1 MSKSTQK
8 KNAVPLSKEAQSIR
22 GSIPVAIVAAVAGL
36 LFGYDTGVI
45 SGAILFL
52 KTDFHLS
59 ATSEEFVVA
68 SVLVGAILGAMAG
81 GFMADRF
88 GRRKMLIVAAI
99 VFGGAAL
106 VTAFTPNMAL
116 LIAGRI
122 GVGIAIGS
130 ASFTAPLYISEIA
143 PARIRGALVSLN
155 QLAITSGI
163 VVAYLVDFLFAGT
176 QDWRAMFGLAVIPAA
191 MLLVGMLLMPRSPR
205 WLMGHGLQNEA
216 VTAMKRLR
224 QDVSRELVEIKHD
237 IIPKS
242 SNGVKLWTPALRP
255 VIIIGVGLAIFQQIT
270 GINTIVYY
278 APTIFEMAGMH
289 SASVAILATF
299 GVGMAN
305 VLMTLV
311 AIRLVDRVGRRP
323 LLLYGTA
330 GMVVSL
336 GALGII
342 FHLSGISGI
351 LAWITL
357 ISLVVYVASFAIGL
371 GPVFWLLISEIYP
384 LVVRGRAMSLAT
396 IMNWASNLLVT
407 LSFLSLIRWM
417 GRGNTFWLFGAIGIG
432 TWAFIYYLVPET
444 KGRSLESIE
453 QGSSAEK
460 SPDLALLPP
469 HV

>member
-1 MSKSTQK
+1 MSKLTQGK
-8 KNAVPLSKEAQSIR
+8 KNAAPASRAEDIR
-22 GSIPVAIVAAVAGL
+22 ASIPVAVVAAVAGL

-88 GRRKMLIVAAI
+88 GRRKMLIVDAI
-99 VFGGAAL
+99 VFAAAAL
-106 VTAFTPNMAL
+106 VTAFTPNMTI

-122 GVGIAIGS
+122 GIGMAIGS

-163 VVAYLVDFLFAGT
+163 VVAYLVDYLFAST
-176 QDWRAMFGLAVIPAA
+176 ADWRAMFGFAVIPAA
-191 MLLVGMLLMPRSPR
+191 LLLLGMLFMPRSPR
-205 WLMGHGLQNEA
+205 WLMSRGLQEEA
-216 VTAMKRLR
+216 IKAMERLHK
-224 QDVSRELVEIKHD
+224 DVSRELTQLKQDVV
-237 IIPKS
+237 PKS
-242 SNGVKLWTPALRP
+242 STTVKLWAPALRP

-270 GINTIVYY
+270 GINTIIYY
-278 APTIFEMAGMH
+278 APTIFEMAGIH
-289 SASVAILATF
+289 SAAVAILATF
-299 GVGMAN
+299 GVGLAN
-305 VLMTLV
+305 VLMTIV
-311 AIRLVDRVGRRP
+311 AIRLIDRVGRRP

-336 GALGII
+336 GALGLI
-342 FHLSGISGI
+342 FHLPSASGM

-357 ISLVVYVASFAIGL
+357 VSLIVYVASFAIGL

-384 LVVRGRAMSLAT
+384 VIVRGRAMSLAT
-396 IMNWASNLLVT
+396 IMNWAANLLVT
-407 LSFLSLIRWM
+407 LSFLSLIQWA
-417 GRGNTFWLFGAIGIG
+417 GRGNTFWIFGAIGIG
-432 TWAFIYYLVPET
+432 TWIFVYYLVPET

-453 QGSSAEK
+453 KGWV
-460 SPDLALLPP
+460 SPKARRSQALPP
-469 HV
+469 NA